1 LRLRQQTNEKET
13 AVRRFTWLAIEIH
26 KRAIWQALAVY
37 GIGAGVAYLAIQG
50 LTKALDL
57 PPWLPTFA
65 IVLFIGLL
73 PVVLLAAVAREEIEP
88 EPSRRPGADTPAPS
102 GEMQAA
108 PRETVGR
115 VAPRR
120 HVLTWRRILLGL
132 TYILALWGIA
142 AAGWMLIDAVG
153 HRRQQAS
160 QLDQI
165 RTKLV
170 VLPFENLGATEDEYF
185 TDGVTEEITSRLS
198 EIPDL
203 GVISRRSAVQYKGT
217 EKSVSTISAELDVDY
232 ILRGTVRWDRLSNG
246 QSRVRVTPQLIRGS
260 DETSVWSDRYDA
272 VLSEIFQ
279 VQSAIAENVA
289 LALDITLLSPQRR
302 ALATRPTESLEAYDF
317 YLRGNELYGRRFI
330 EAETRAAV
338 DKYES
343 ATQLD
348 PGFAVAYAA
357 LARALV
363 WLNSQFGRTAE
374 LPRARRAVDRALQL
388 APDLVEAHM
397 ALGDYYYYGILDY
410 DRALEQYLWVLRR
423 QPGNSD
429 AAALI
434 AWIQRRQGDWER
446 SIINA
451 ERALELDPRNT
462 VWVIG
467 QAQNYF
473 YTRQYGLAEPYFQ
486 RAIALASDVPYYYR
500 WAAWFYLAWDGTTDR
515 AHSLLQQSFYRI
527 DPAQLLVGSEA
538 SWIVL
543 NVFGEDY
550 APTLERLAVD
560 EPGVDSGYY
569 YLAKAQVGAQFGGG
583 EIARAYYDSA
593 RVVFEARLG
602 DGPQHLAPH
611 NALGIA
617 YAGLGER
624 QQAIRHGQ
632 LAVELLSVTRDAVT
646 GPNRVLDLARI
657 YVMVGEYEAAID
669 QIEYLLS
676 IPSPMSAALLRVDPF
691 WDPLRSY
698 ARFQALVEVPPSD
711 EQEEHRESTPTRRTI
726 TRTRTDSP
734 AKRSTLLEIGGRSLG
749 NVSG

>member
-1 LRLRQQTNEKET
+1 MTEEET
-13 AVRRFTWLAIEIH
+13 DVRRFTWLAIEIH

-50 LTKALDL
+50 LTRALGL

-65 IVLFIGLL
+65 ILLFVGLL
-73 PVVLLAAVAREEIEP
+73 PVVLLAAVVREEVEP
-88 EPSRRPGADTPAPS
+88 ARASQPGTEAPARPPEKPTKSRG
-102 GEMQAA
+102 AA
-108 PRETVGR
+108 PGR
-115 VAPRR
+115 GR
-120 HVLTWRRILLGL
+120 HVLTRRRILLGL
-132 TYILALWGIA
+132 TYILAIWGVV
-142 AAGWMLIDAVG
+142 AAGWLIVDGIV
-153 HRRQQAS
+153 RRGPQS
-160 QLDQI
+160 SELDEI

-170 VLPFENLGATEDEYF
+170 VLPFENLGAAEDEYF

-203 GVISRRSAVQYKGT
+203 GVISRTSAIQYKGT
-217 EKSVSTISAELDVDY
+217 GKSVSTISAELDVEY
-232 ILRGTVRWDRLSNG
+232 ILRGTVRWDKMANG
-246 QSRVRVTPQLIRGS
+246 RSRVRVTPQLIRGS
-260 DETSVWSDRYDA
+260 DDTNVWSDSYDA
-272 VLSEIFQ
+272 VLSEIFR

-289 LALDITLLSPQRR
+289 LALDIALLGPQRR
-302 ALATRPTESLEAYDF
+302 ALAAKPTEDLEAYDY

-338 DKYES
+338 DMYEK
-343 ATQLD
+343 AVELD

-374 LPRARRAVDRALQL
+374 LPRARQAVDRALQL

-397 ALGDYYYYGILDY
+397 ALGDYHYYGRLDY

-446 SIINA
+446 SIVNA

-462 VWVIG
+462 VWVTG

-473 YTRQYGLAEPYFQ
+473 YTRQYELAEPYFQ
-486 RAIALASDVPYYYR
+486 RAIALASDVPYYHR

-515 AHSLLQQSFYRI
+515 AHSLLQRSFYRI

-550 APTLERLAVD
+550 APTLERLTVD
-560 EPGVDSGYY
+560 EPGVDSAYY
-569 YLAKAQVGAQFGGG
+569 YLAKAQVIGRLGPRAV
-583 EIARAYYDSA
+583 ARAYYDSA
-593 RVVFEARLG
+593 RSVFEARLG
-602 DGPQHLAPH
+602 EGPQHLAPH

-624 QQAIRHGQ
+624 QQAIRHGLLGVQ
-632 LAVELLSVTRDAVT
+632 LLSVSRDAVT

-657 YVMVGEYEAAID
+657 YVMVGEHEAAID

-676 IPSPMSAALLRVDPF
+676 IPAPMSAALLRVDPF

-698 ARFQALVEVPPSD
+698 ARFQALIEVERT
-711 EQEEHRESTPTRRTI
+711 EQEEEQEESTPTRRTV
-726 TRTRTDSP
+726 TRNRASSP
-734 AKRSTLLEIGGRSLG
+734 ERSAALPQAGGRSSG
-749 NVSG
+749 GVSG